1 MSKTIQ
7 EYLNESY
14 DVKFRGRDNTLVVES
29 TVKSLMFSI
38 RDKNGDLQ
46 GFHMIKGKEITQLL
60 KYIDENIV
68 L

>member
-7 EYLNESY
+7 EYLNESF
-14 DVKFRGRDNTLVVES
+14 DVKFRGKDNTLVVES

-38 RDKNGDLQ
+38 RDKKGDLI
-46 GFHMIKGKEITQLL
+46 GYHMIKGKEITQLL
-60 KYIDENIV
+60 KYIDDNIV